1 MEFLSIPFV
10 VCLVLT
16 FVLYYMRTGRRWQHG
31 VLLLASCVFIGYYH
45 LVYLLFALGITLLT
59 FYAGLWLHR
68 KRDTRLASW
77 IFGGSVGALVGIWL
91 VARYWSP
98 LFPLGISFY
107 TFQALSYL
115 IEIYWDEEPERSLP
129 DFTLYMLL
137 FMKFLSGP
145 IERGFDL
152 LPQLKAGKAFSY
164 DRVVDGM
171 KVVAWGAFLKLVIA
185 DRIAPSLD
193 GVFDAPRV
201 ASGMQLLTAT
211 MLYPI
216 QLYADFAGYTCMAI
230 GFGQMFGFRL
240 SPNFNRPFLSQTT
253 GELWRRWH
261 ISLSFWVRDYVFMP
275 LSAELRNWGRWGVYA
290 TLLVTFVVIGVWHG
304 AGWTFALYG
313 LFQGVVVCY
322 ETMTGK
328 WRTRMLGR
336 LPHGVSALLMQLRTY
351 LLFALSLLFFRVAKV
366 EDTFYIYRHL
376 LDGFNTSIKE
386 LRLGLTDFYW
396 IVFAVAVVMMF
407 AGEQLNGRFDLKAW
421 SCSRPAWL
429 RWSMYVGTVV
439 LIFLFGAF
447 GVENFI
453 YIQF

>member
-193 GVFDAPRV
+193 
-201 ASGMQLLTAT
+201 
-211 MLYPI
+211 
-216 QLYADFAGYTCMAI
+216 
-230 GFGQMFGFRL
+230 
-240 SPNFNRPFLSQTT
+240 
-253 GELWRRWH
+253 
-261 ISLSFWVRDYVFMP
+261 
-275 LSAELRNWGRWGVYA
+275 
-290 TLLVTFVVIGVWHG
+290 
-304 AGWTFALYG
+304 
-313 LFQGVVVCY
+313 
-322 ETMTGK
+322 
-328 WRTRMLGR
+328 
-336 LPHGVSALLMQLRTY
+336 
-351 LLFALSLLFFRVAKV
+351 LLF
-366 EDTFYIYRHL
+366 IH
-376 LDGFNTSIKE
+376 
-386 LRLGLTDFYW
+386 
-396 IVFAVAVVMMF
+396 
-407 AGEQLNGRFDLKAW
+407 
-421 SCSRPAWL
+421 
-429 RWSMYVGTVV
+429 
-439 LIFLFGAF
+439 IF
-447 GVENFI
+447 
-453 YIQF
+453 

>member
-68 KRDTRLASW
+68 KRDTRLAPW

-115 IEIYWDEEPERSLP
+115 IEIYWDEEPEHSLP

-216 QLYADFAGYTCMAI
+216 QLYADFAGYTAMALGLGRML
-230 GFGQMFGFRL
+230 GFKLQ
-240 SPNFNRPFLSQTT
+240 PNFNRPFISTST

-261 ISLSFWVRDYVFMP
+261 ISLSAWVRDYVFTP
-275 LSAELRNWGRWGVYA
+275 LNASLRTWHRWGIYVS
-290 TLLVTFVVIGVWHG
+290 LLVTFVSIGVWHG
-304 AGWTFALYG
+304 AGWTFACYG
-313 LFQGVVVCY
+313 LCQGILIII
-322 ETMTGK
+322 ETLLGK
-328 WRTRMLGR
+328 HRERLYNVFGQRAGRML
-336 LPHGVSALLMQLRTY
+336 MIIRTY
-351 LLFALSLLFFRVAKV
+351 LFFALSLLFFRISSVSDV
-366 EDTFYIYRHL
+366 LYTYRHL
-376 LDGFNTSIKE
+376 FDGYLSSVKE
-386 LRLGLTDFYW
+386 LRLELSDYYW
-396 IVFAVAVVMMF
+396 IVFAVAVVLMF
-407 AGEQLNGRFDLKAW
+407 VIEAVNARRDLIE
-421 SCSRPAWL
+421 SSSRWRAPI
-429 RWSMYVGTVV
+429 RWTCYFAVV
-439 LIFLFGAF
+439 LIVLFYGAF

>member
-68 KRDTRLASW
+68 KRDTRLAPW

-193 GVFDAPRV
+193 GVFDAP
-201 ASGMQLLTAT
+201 
-211 MLYPI
+211 
-216 QLYADFAGYTCMAI
+216 D
-230 GFGQMFGFRL
+230 GFG
-240 SPNFNRPFLSQTT
+240 
-253 GELWRRWH
+253 H
-261 ISLSFWVRDYVFMP
+261 AV
-275 LSAELRNWGRWGVYA
+275 A
-290 TLLVTFVVIGVWHG
+290 HG
-304 AGWTFALYG
+304 
-313 LFQGVVVCY
+313 
-322 ETMTGK
+322 
-328 WRTRMLGR
+328 
-336 LPHGVSALLMQLRTY
+336 HD
-351 LLFALSLLFFRVAKV
+351 ALSHPALCRLCR
-366 EDTFYIYRHL
+366 IHL
-376 LDGFNTSIKE
+376 HGHR
-386 LRLGLTDFYW
+386 LRADVRFP
-396 IVFAVAVVMMF
+396 IVT
-407 AGEQLNGRFDLKAW
+407 QLQPSVSLANHR
-421 SCSRPAWL
+421 
-429 RWSMYVGTVV
+429 
-439 LIFLFGAF
+439 
-447 GVENFI
+447 
-453 YIQF
+453 

>member
-1 MEFLSIPFV
+1 
-10 VCLVLT
+10 
-16 FVLYYMRTGRRWQHG
+16 
-31 VLLLASCVFIGYYH
+31 
-45 LVYLLFALGITLLT
+45 
-59 FYAGLWLHR
+59 
-68 KRDTRLASW
+68 
-77 IFGGSVGALVGIWL
+77 
-91 VARYWSP
+91 
-98 LFPLGISFY
+98 
-107 TFQALSYL
+107 
-115 IEIYWDEEPERSLP
+115 
-129 DFTLYMLL
+129 
-137 FMKFLSGP
+137 
-145 IERGFDL
+145 
-152 LPQLKAGKAFSY
+152 
-164 DRVVDGM
+164 
-171 KVVAWGAFLKLVIA
+171 
-185 DRIAPSLD
+185 
-193 GVFDAPRV
+193 
-201 ASGMQLLTAT
+201 
-211 MLYPI
+211 
-216 QLYADFAGYTCMAI
+216 
-230 GFGQMFGFRL
+230 MFGFRL

-322 ETMTGK
+322 ETMAGK
-328 WRTRMLGR
+328 WRGRMLGR
-336 LPHGVSALLMQLRTY
+336 LPHGLSALLMQLRTY

-376 LDGFNTSIKE
+376 LDGFNTNIKE